1 LGGGY
6 RLLRSVGLAPT
17 KGKLSYHTN
26 RLVDLYRVNRKFVAL
41 HTNGCG
47 DFTLLDRDT
56 WFRLRGY
63 PEWPMFSWGIDSIF
77 LFQADANKIPIRKLS
92 STQCTYHI
100 DHGGGWT
107 PEAQAALFGRL
118 AEKGIA
124 FLSEQDFYRLEGEM
138 NDRTGRGASVVYNA
152 DNWGLADE
160 FLQEKMPTESGGM
173 VLRPNDQS

>member
-1 LGGGY
+1 ESFGHRLIIGTIIQPVPAGVRRRRAGRAVVMLARATLLALGGGY

-26 RLVDLYRVNRKFVAL
+26 RLVDLYRVNRKFGAL

-118 AEKGIA
+118 AEKGI
-124 FLSEQDFYRLEGEM
+124 
-138 NDRTGRGASVVYNA
+138 
-152 DNWGLADE
+152 
-160 FLQEKMPTESGGM
+160 
-173 VLRPNDQS
+173 